1 MRRMWADVEMKMISE
16 MFILCPSTYI
26 GREWLCVDFR
36 VEVCDGKA

>member
-16 MFILCPSTYI
+16 MFILCPPTYI